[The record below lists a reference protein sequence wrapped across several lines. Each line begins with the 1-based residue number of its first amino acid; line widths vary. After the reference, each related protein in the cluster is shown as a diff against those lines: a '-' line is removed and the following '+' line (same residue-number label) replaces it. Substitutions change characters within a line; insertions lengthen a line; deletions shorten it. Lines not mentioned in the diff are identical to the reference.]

1 MQLVP
6 VGRITKPH
14 GLKGEV
20 KFTPFLVDDEILA
33 CLNQIYLES
42 NKDSPAQW
50 HVESVRGF
58 GAKLILKL
66 KGCDTIEEAQ
76 ILAGQTLSAPRE
88 EFPELPEGEFY
99 RFDILGLDVFDEEGR
114 SYGKVTDVIV
124 TGSNDVYQVSDGTKE
139 ILLPMTDEVV
149 KNIDLK
155 ERKLTFHIIE
165 GLLENDEV

>member
-20 KFTPFLVDDEILA
+20 KFSPFLVDDEILT
-33 CLNQIYLES
+33 CLNQIYLETTNS
-42 NKDSPAQW
+42 FSTQW
-50 HVESVRGF
+50 QVESLRGF
-58 GAKLILKL
+58 GANLILKL
-66 KGCDTIEEAQ
+66 KGCNTIEDAKT
-76 ILAGQTLSAPRE
+76 LAGQTLSVSRE

-99 RFDILGLDVFDEEGR
+99 RFDILDLDVFDEKGR

-139 ILLPMTDEVV
+139 ILLPMIDEVV
-149 KNIDLK
+149 KKIDLK
-155 ERKLTFHIIE
+155 ERKLIFHIIE